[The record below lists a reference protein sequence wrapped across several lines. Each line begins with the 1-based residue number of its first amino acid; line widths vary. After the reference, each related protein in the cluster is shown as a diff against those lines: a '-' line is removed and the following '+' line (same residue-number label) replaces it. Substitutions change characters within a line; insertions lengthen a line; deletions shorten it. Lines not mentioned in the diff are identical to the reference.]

1 MENNLLPP
9 QIISVWAPIK
19 QLALTVLL
27 EELPLYEKMSSNDDY
42 FDRPQS
48 AIMVI
53 YIISYMSSN
62 NIFFSS

>member
-9 QIISVWAPIK
+9 QVISVWPPIK
-19 QLALTVLL
+19 QLALPVLP
-27 EELPLYEKMSSNDDY
+27 EELPLYEKISSNDDY

-48 AIMVI
+48 AIMVN
-53 YIISYMSSN
+53 YIFSYMSSN